1 MQSSSRVITYQTVAK
16 SELPALERKGS
27 VAQALHAPLLSV
39 SISGSGIEL
48 ASLAGVPVEAPGAL
62 LSLLSGRPVER
73 DWQGKAV
80 ALGYVSDGGI
90 WLCDLLSWAR
100 TYRSLP
106 FDDRYVLL
114 SRLMSLLS
122 PTGLSVVALCEIKRR
137 GLYGEF
143 RRLAEGNGWGL
154 LIHRPRGA
162 GHLVCLV
169 DDDASV
175 PATGCTGG
183 SDA

>member
-1 MQSSSRVITYQTVAK
+1 MITYQTVAK
-16 SELPALERKGS
+16 SELPALERRGA
-27 VAQALHAPLLSV
+27 VAQTLHAPLLSV

-48 ASLAGVPVEAPGAL
+48 ASLAGVPVEAPRA
-62 LSLLSGRPVER
+62 LLSGRPVER

-80 ALGYVSDGGI
+80 ALGYVSEGGI

-106 FDDRYVLL
+106 FSDRYVLL

-122 PTGLSVVALCEIKRR
+122 PTGMSVVALCEIKRR
-137 GLYGEF
+137 GLYGAF
-143 RRLAEGNGWGL
+143 CSLSEGNGWGL
-154 LIHRPRGA
+154 LVHRPRGA

-169 DDDASV
+169 DADASV
-175 PATGCTGG
+175 PVTGCTGG